1 MRVAGAE
8 EDSAE
13 HVRGITGPR
22 VGSVVT
28 ELLRWNGRAEPE
40 AVGIIRHRLTSKAAK
55 LGAEGEALER
65 VRLAVTEA
73 VTNVVVHAYREAPE
87 PGEVTVVAAQE
98 NAGMTVLVYDNG
110 MGLLPRVDSPGLGLG
125 LGLMAQVT
133 DDFDIRTRAA
143 GGVEVRLHFV
153 FDREQAGAAA

>member
-1 MRVAGAE
+1 M
-8 EDSAE
+8 S
-13 HVRGITGPR
+13 
-22 VGSVVT
+22 

-40 AVGIIRHRLTSKAAK
+40 AVGIVRHRVASKAAT
-55 LGAEGEALER
+55 LGAHADVLER

-87 PGEVTVVAAQE
+87 PGEVTVVAEHE
-98 NAGMTVLVYDNG
+98 NAGMTVVVSDDGL
-110 MGLLPRVDSPGLGLG
+110 GLLPRVDSPGLGLG

-153 FDREQAGAAA
+153 FDGPGAPRPAAA